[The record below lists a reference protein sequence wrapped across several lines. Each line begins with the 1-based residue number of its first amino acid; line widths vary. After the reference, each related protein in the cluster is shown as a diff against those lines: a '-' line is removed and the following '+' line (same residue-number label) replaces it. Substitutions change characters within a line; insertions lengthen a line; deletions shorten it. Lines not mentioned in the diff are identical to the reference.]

1 MNQKFAD
8 LFFEANMLTRLPRS
22 GYQFLGAG
30 QESVAEHSFMTA
42 FICFTMA
49 KMEPKVDGGK
59 IVSMALVHDFAEA
72 RTGDLNYVQKQYVT
86 AREDLALSRMAEGFP
101 LGESIVALVNEFNQG
116 ETREAMLARDADQLS
131 FILELKK
138 LQDIGAKTPDKWLP
152 HVLERLKTDTGR
164 TLAHALLSSNWDD
177 WWLKNYS
184 E

>member
-1 MNQKFAD
+1 MNQKITD

-30 QESVAEHSFMTA
+30 KESVAEHSFMTA
-42 FICFTMA
+42 FICLAMA
-49 KMEPKVDGGK
+49 NMEPGVDAGK
-59 IVSMALVHDFAEA
+59 IVSMALVHDLAEA

-86 AREDLALSRMAEGFP
+86 AREDLALSRMAKGFAF
-101 LGESIVALVNEFNQG
+101 GESIVALVNEFNRG

-138 LQDIGAKTPDKWLP
+138 LQDIGTKTPEKWLP
-152 HVLERLKTDTGR
+152 HVLGRLNTDTGR
-164 TLAHALLSSNWDD
+164 ALASTLMASNWDD

>member
-1 MNQKFAD
+1 MNQKITD
-8 LFFEANMLTRLPRS
+8 LLFEANMLTRLPRS

-30 QESVAEHSFMTA
+30 KESVAEHSFMTA
-42 FICFTMA
+42 FICLAMA
-49 KMEPKVDGGK
+49 NMESCVDAGK
-59 IVSMALVHDFAEA
+59 IVSMALVHDLAEA

-86 AREDLALSRMAEGFP
+86 AREDLALSRMAKGFAF
-101 LGESIVALVNEFNQG
+101 GESIVALVNEFNRG

-131 FILELKK
+131 FVLELKK
-138 LQDIGAKTPDKWLP
+138 LQDIGTKTPEKWLP

-164 TLAHALLSSNWDD
+164 ALASKLMASNWDD